1 MSIEDIILQNDNR
14 GVSQLRKHLP
24 ENFCMETAQKL
35 LNNGSKVIMGTG
47 FYIYSLDAPETDGP
61 VGVAFLAKAL
71 RVSVICAIGSYS
83 ISISSIASSAIAR
96 FLATTLTTGC
106 PS

>member
-35 LNNGSKVIMGTG
+35 LNNGSNVIIGTG

-71 RVSVICAIGSYS
+71 QTLGFD
-83 ISISSIASSAIAR
+83 ISIVSDKYGC
-96 FLATTLTTGC
+96 FLFEELFDVN
-106 PS
+106 

>member
-35 LNNGSKVIMGTG
+35 LNNGSKVIM
-47 FYIYSLDAPETDGP
+47 
-61 VGVAFLAKAL
+61 
-71 RVSVICAIGSYS
+71 
-83 ISISSIASSAIAR
+83 
-96 FLATTLTTGC
+96 
-106 PS
+106 